1 MKNKPTSKTRNA
13 FYILR
18 IIIGTLMAISG
29 FAIFILSAMV
39 NIIEPSTFNI
49 LGGVTLM
56 IVGLL
61 IANSMKVIQFLQDMS

>member
-1 MKNKPTSKTRNA
+1 MKNKPTPKTRNV
-13 FYILR
+13 FYTLR

-49 LGGVTLM
+49 LGGIALM

>member
-1 MKNKPTSKTRNA
+1 MKNKPTPKTRNV
-13 FYILR
+13 FYTLR

-39 NIIEPSTFNI
+39 NIIEPSAINI
-49 LGGVTLM
+49 LGGIALM